1 MRGCVLLQHG
11 IQPWLIRKATFA
23 VFLEGTA
30 LKTHKSPV
38 LLISLS
44 LRTPVLGLLRLRVR
58 NEFYGVP
65 TLLWGM

>member
-1 MRGCVLLQHG
+1 MRGCVILQHG

-44 LRTPVLGLLRLRVR
+44 LRTPVKEIRVSLSVHPASPATGIL
-58 NEFYGVP
+58 E
-65 TLLWGM
+65 

>member
-44 LRTPVLGLLRLRVR
+44 LRTPVKEIRVSLRVHPASPATGIL
-58 NEFYGVP
+58 E
-65 TLLWGM
+65 